1 MNNNLEKQFQII
13 FETNDKKFQE
23 FFLRIQIDHNT
34 IQNEIIDIENNII
47 KYQNSVINSIN
58 TLHYITY
65 LYELKLKK
73 EKLLQEINE
82 NKKKLTLEYNQYLIK
97 KDLMN
102 KFFMKKRKEKEQ
114 KQYKKED
121 QAISDI
127 YGKMKDIFNEN

>member
-114 KQYKKED
+114 KQNKKED

>member
-1 MNNNLEKQFQII
+1 MNNNLKKQFQII

-23 FFLRIQIDHNT
+23 FFFRIQIDHNT

-114 KQYKKED
+114 KQNKKED

>member
-73 EKLLQEINE
+73 EKLLQEINKK
-82 NKKKLTLEYNQYLIK
+82 KKKLTLEYNQYLIK

-114 KQYKKED
+114 KQNKKED

>member
-23 FFLRIQIDHNT
+23 FFLQIQIDHNT

-58 TLHYITY
+58 TLHYITH

-73 EKLLQEINE
+73 EKLLQKINE

-114 KQYKKED
+114 KQNKKED

>member
-23 FFLRIQIDHNT
+23 FFLQIQIDHNT

-114 KQYKKED
+114 KQNKKED

>member
-114 KQYKKED
+114 KQNKKED
-121 QAISDI
+121 QAITDI
-127 YGKMKDIFNEN
+127 YGKMKYIFNEN

>member
-23 FFLRIQIDHNT
+23 FFLQIQIDHNT

-58 TLHYITY
+58 TLYYITH

-114 KQYKKED
+114 KQNKKED

>member
-82 NKKKLTLEYNQYLIK
+82 NKKKLTFEYNQYLIK

-114 KQYKKED
+114 KQNKKED

>member
-97 KDLMN
+97 KDIMN

-114 KQYKKED
+114 KQNKKED

>member
-23 FFLRIQIDHNT
+23 FFLRIQVDHNT

-58 TLHYITY
+58 TLHYITH

-114 KQYKKED
+114 KQNKKED

>member
-114 KQYKKED
+114 KQNKKED

-127 YGKMKDIFNEN
+127 YGKMKDICNEN

>member
-23 FFLRIQIDHNT
+23 FFLQIQIDHNT

-58 TLHYITY
+58 TLHYITH

-73 EKLLQEINE
+73 EKLLQEINA

-114 KQYKKED
+114 KQNKKED

>member
-102 KFFMKKRKEKEQ
+102 KFFLKKRKEKEQ
-114 KQYKKED
+114 KQNKKED